1 MDLEQSTSLP
11 FFFLLLL
18 PSFDLSRTISFEN
31 SILFLIEFPLQFFS
45 LILIFRRL
53 FIIKGFFFSIFLN
66 LKLTKNMLILLL
78 NYFQLLLLLFQL
90 GKLGDFFFPSSS
102 LQEITNVECISLI
115 GSSTMRQSVNNMA
128 DITAKKRAKN
138 SFHSSPSVS
147 LPSVRQRRNRGKNR
161 GTTTSSFLN
170 CLPCNVISQL

>member
-1 MDLEQSTSLP
+1 MN
-11 FFFLLLL
+11 FLKFETDKEYVNPVVKLF
-18 PSFDLSRTISFEN
+18 SVIIIIIIIS
-31 SILFLIEFPLQFFS
+31 IA
-45 LILIFRRL
+45 
-53 FIIKGFFFSIFLN
+53 
-66 LKLTKNMLILLL
+66 
-78 NYFQLLLLLFQL
+78 L

-147 LPSVRQRRNRGKNR
+147 LLSVRQRRNRGKNR